1 MRLGGAVKSR
11 DYPCQTT
18 NVGEV
23 HMQKITRVVLSHT
36 NEQRM
41 TSANNH
47 YINAGRQTTPCLH
60 HGEYGPPATPRLL
73 TVQLKWQAKPL
84 VGIDST
90 FPEWLSA
97 G

>member
-1 MRLGGAVKSR
+1 
-11 DYPCQTT
+11 
-18 NVGEV
+18 
-23 HMQKITRVVLSHT
+23 MQKITRVVLSHT

-47 YINAGRQTTPCLH
+47 YINAGKQTTPCLH
-60 HGEYGPPATPRLL
+60 HGEYGPPATPPLL

-84 VGIDST
+84 VGIEST